1 MAYARKPKTADRRS
15 HPVYSKFIM
24 KSDPI
29 KVPTSLANDATAGVV
44 VFLVA
49 LPLCLGIALAS
60 GAPLFSGIIA
70 GIVGGIIVGAISGSH
85 TSIGGPAA
93 GLTAI
98 VSAQISQLGA
108 FETFL
113 LAVMIAGVLQIALGL
128 LKAGAL
134 SAFFPSSVIKGLLAA
149 IGIILILKQI
159 PHILGHDS
167 DPEGEMGFT
176 QPDHENTFSE
186 IGRLFLGE
194 VHFGALI
201 IGLLSI
207 LLLLFWESK
216 TWLKKGPIPAPLV
229 IVLLGIGLGEVFRRM
244 GAPLL
249 IERNH
254 LVQVPIAEHWS
265 DYWGF
270 LVFPNLSQWNNL
282 SVYYTGSIIAM
293 VASLE
298 TLLNLEAIDKIDPY
312 QRRSPSNR
320 ELIAQGVGNIVCG
333 AVGGIP
339 VTSVI
344 VRSSVNINAGGRSKR
359 VAIFHGC
366 LLWLS
371 VVLLPAYLNLI
382 PLSSLAAILMV
393 TGFKLASPDLI
404 KKMFREGRYQFVPFV
419 VTLVAIVLTDLMI
432 GIGIGMAI
440 SVAFILNSNMRRP
453 LRSILE
459 KHSGGEVVHIQLAN
473 QVSFLNRASLEDSL
487 YHSQPGTHL
496 LLDAELTDYIDP
508 DLLSLIREFKEKT
521 AAIRGVTVS
530 TKGFRPR
537 FNIPDDIRFI
547 DFTTEQIQNRS
558 TPIEV
563 LETLREGNRRFLS
576 GNRLVRDLGRQLS
589 ATSTGQH
596 PLAVILTCIDSRSPA
611 ELIFDTGLGDIFT
624 IRIAGNVV
632 RSKVLGSME
641 YACAVAGAKL
651 ILVMGHTKCGAVNAS
666 VELTCSGK
674 SIEEATG
681 CQHLG
686 HIVDEIAKSID
697 PKAYHKISS
706 MTPGERS
713 AFSDAVARKNVLHAV
728 NLIPQSSTTIQK
740 LIEQNRIAIVGAMYD
755 VTSGSIE
762 FLPETTQ
769 FEAN

>member
-1 MAYARKPKTADRRS
+1 
-15 HPVYSKFIM
+15 M

-29 KVPTSLANDATAGVV
+29 VVPASIAKDMTAGVV

-49 LPLCLGIALAS
+49 IPLCLGIALAS

-70 GIVGGIIVGAISGSH
+70 GIVGGIVVGAISGSH
-85 TSIGGPAA
+85 TSVSGPAA
-93 GLTAI
+93 GLIAI
-98 VSAQISQLGA
+98 VSAQINQLGG

-113 LAVMIAGVLQIALGL
+113 FAVIIAGVLQIALGFL
-128 LKAGAL
+128 RAGAL

-149 IGIILILKQI
+149 IGVILVLKQI

-167 DPEGEMGFT
+167 DPEGEMGFA

-194 VHFGALI
+194 IHYGALV

-207 LLLLFWESK
+207 LLLLLWEKKS
-216 TWLKKGPIPAPLV
+216 WLKKSPIPAPLV
-229 IVLLGIGLGEVFRRM
+229 VVLLGIALGQIFRQQ
-244 GAPLL
+244 GSPWL
-249 IERNH
+249 IEGSH

-265 DYWGF
+265 DFWDF
-270 LVFPNLSQWNNL
+270 LVYPQLSQWTNL
-282 SVYYTGSIIAM
+282 SVYYTGAIIAL

-312 QRRSPSNR
+312 QRRSPANR

-333 AVGGIP
+333 ALGGIP

-359 VAIFHGC
+359 VTIVHGC

-382 PLSSLAAILMV
+382 PLASLAAILLV
-393 TGFKLASPDLI
+393 TGFKLASPKLMMQ
-404 KKMFREGRYQFVPFV
+404 MFREGRYQFVPFI
-419 VTLVAIVLTDLMI
+419 VTLVAIVLTDLVF
-432 GIGIGMAI
+432 GIGIGLAI
-440 SVAFILNSNMRRP
+440 SFAFILNSNMRRP
-453 LRSILE
+453 MLAILE
-459 KHSGGEVVHIQLAN
+459 KHAGGEVVHVQLAS
-473 QVSFLNRASLEDSL
+473 QVSFLNRASLEDTL
-487 YHSQPGTHL
+487 FQSQPGTHL
-496 LLDAELTDYIDP
+496 LLDGELTDYIDP
-508 DLLSLIREFKEKT
+508 DLLSLIRDFKEKT
-521 AAIRGVTVS
+521 APVRGVTVS

-537 FNIPDDIRFI
+537 FGIPDDIRFV
-547 DFTTEQIQNRS
+547 DFTTQQIQMTS
-558 TPIEV
+558 TPVQI
-563 LETLREGNRRFLS
+563 LEILREGNRRFLS
-576 GNRLVRDLGRQLS
+576 GKRLVRDLGRQLS
-589 ATSTGQH
+589 ATSSGQH

-632 RSKVLGSME
+632 RAKVLGSME

-674 SIEEATG
+674 SVEEATG
-681 CQHLG
+681 CQHLE
-686 HIVDEIAKSID
+686 HIVHEIAKSID
-697 PKAYHKISS
+697 PKTFHQVMQ
-706 MTPGERS
+706 MTPDERS
-713 AFSDAVARKNVLHAV
+713 KYSDEVARKNVLHAV
-728 NLIPQSSTTIQK
+728 ALIPRNSSTIRK
-740 LIEQNRIAIVGAMYD
+740 LIDEKRIAIVGAMYD
-755 VTSGSIE
+755 VTTGSIE
-762 FLPETTQ
+762 FLPETS
-769 FEAN
+769 